1 MHIAEKNIEGRRYY
15 YLQHSQRVKD
25 KNGKS
30 GRIKT
35 SSVYLGTAENLL
47 ERLKQNKKKPL
58 EVELKEFGLLAA
70 LLQVSTDLGLLEIL
84 QQRFA
89 GSRFGVPRWLFFFLT
104 IINRIHDATSKE
116 QMAAWTKKT
125 VLPELLQFDANDLN
139 SKAFWYATN
148 DVISEGELK
157 FAREAKGHLTE
168 EKLAPLKE
176 ANPELFNDLFAG
188 VDDAVFHEIVDEL
201 FSNIKARFHIPEPA
215 IVYDTTNFFTYISN
229 PAYSELAKVGHNKDY
244 RHHLR
249 QVGMALAVDKAYG
262 IPFYYRVYRGNSHD
276 SKTFAGVIN
285 ELLEKI
291 KTHFPDIGDLVLI
304 LDKGNNSQKNF
315 QQLAGKINWVGSLD
329 QSKYPEF
336 WKLDPSTNY
345 EGQYQDVFYHAVN
358 KKILGTECLLVN
370 TYRPSLARKHEFTM
384 QAGLVK
390 LTNEIQQKWDAYKER
405 PTELPAGIKS
415 MMTASRYGKF
425 LKLQIEDSRLIYAIL
440 EDERANARERFGKN
454 LLFTD
459 NVKAD
464 AIWVIEN
471 YDSKYKIEESFKLIK
486 NPNLVC
492 FRPIRHFTDTKIAA
506 FSFCCVIALMLIRVL
521 ELLCSESGMKMSP
534 ELIKEE
540 LNDIKAVTLVYG
552 TKDVEME
559 ITRRSSVQQKLW
571 DLLRLQEV
579 VEQLP
584 YKA

>member
-15 YLQHSQRVKD
+15 YLQHSQRLKAQ
-25 KNGKS
+25 NGRKS
-30 GRIKT
+30 RVKT

-47 ERLKQNKKKPL
+47 ERLNQSKRPL

-70 LLQVSTDLGLLEIL
+70 LIQVSADLGLLEIL
-84 QQRFA
+84 QRRFT
-89 GSRFGVPRWLFFFLT
+89 GSRFGIPRWLYFFLT
-104 IINRIHDATSKE
+104 IINRIQNATSKE
-116 QMAAWTKKT
+116 QMAAWTMKT
-125 VLPELLQFDANDLN
+125 VLPELFQFDAKDLT
-139 SKAFWYATN
+139 SEAFWYATN
-148 DVISEGELK
+148 DVINEADLK
-157 FAREAKGHLTE
+157 CAREAQEYLTE

-176 ANPELFNDLFAG
+176 ANPALFNDLFAG
-188 VDDAVFHEIVDEL
+188 VDDAVFHEIVDEF

-229 PAYSELAKVGHNKDY
+229 PAYTELAKVGHNKDY

-249 QVGMALAVDKAYG
+249 QVGMALAVDKTYG

-276 SKTFAGVIN
+276 SKTFAGVID

-291 KTHFPDIGDLVLI
+291 KTHFPDIGGLVLI

-336 WKLDPSTNY
+336 WKLDPLINY
-345 EGQYQDVFYHAVN
+345 EGQYQDVLYHAVN

-384 QAGLVK
+384 RAGLVK
-390 LTNEIQQKWDAYKER
+390 LTNEIQQKWDAYKEC
-405 PTELPAGIKS
+405 PADVPAGIKS

-425 LKLQIEDSRLIYAIL
+425 LKLQICDGRLIYAIL

-459 NVKAD
+459 NVEAD
-464 AIWVIEN
+464 ATWVIEN
-471 YDSKYKIEESFKLIK
+471 YDSKYKIEESFRLIK
-486 NPNLVC
+486 SPNLVC

-540 LNDIKAVTLVYG
+540 LNDIKAVTMVYG
-552 TKDVEME
+552 TKDVQMEM
-559 ITRRSSVQQKLW
+559 TRRSSVQQQLW

-579 VEQLP
+579 ADQLP